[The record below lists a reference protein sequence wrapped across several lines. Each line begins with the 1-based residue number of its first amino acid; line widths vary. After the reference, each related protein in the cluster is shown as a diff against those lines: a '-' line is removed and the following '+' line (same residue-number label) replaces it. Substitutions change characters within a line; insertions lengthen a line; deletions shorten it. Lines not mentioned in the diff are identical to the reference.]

1 MESYDLLVI
10 GAGPAGCMAAGQ
22 AARRGLSVL
31 LVERNRRP
39 ARKILVTGKGRCN
52 VTNNCEPQELI
63 RQVKTNGR
71 FLYTAFH
78 RFTAQDAMAFFESL
92 GIPLKT
98 ERGNRVFPVSDRAM
112 DIADGLIRYIQHSN
126 ICLAAGWRARELLL
140 EGDRVAGLV
149 CEGEQGERQIFR
161 AASYLVATGG
171 KSYPLTGSTGDG
183 YRLAHQAGHTIE
195 PVKPSLIPIE
205 LKDSFCG
212 ELMGLS
218 LKNVQLTVWELPEE
232 RKADGSDRE
241 MEKGR
246 SGDKKTRKGRGTVF
260 SEQGEMLFTH
270 FGVSGPLV
278 LSASSYMGREVE
290 RYAMEVNFK
299 PALTPEQLDAR
310 LLRDFEKYAN
320 RNFDNALQDLL
331 PRLLIPVVVRLSEI
345 GGETKVHQITRLQR
359 RKLAELLQH
368 FSLHPKRFRPIEEAV
383 ITSGG
388 VCVKE
393 IDPKT
398 MASKLCPNLY
408 FAGEVMDVDGF
419 TGGYNLQIA
428 YSTGF
433 LAGTSVPGRR

>member
-1 MESYDLLVI
+1 MEPYDLLVI

-71 FLYTAFH
+71 FLYAAFN
-78 RFTAQDAMAFFESL
+78 RFTSQDAMAFFESL

-98 ERGNRVFPVSDRAM
+98 ERGNRVFPESDRAM
-112 DIADGLIRYIQHSN
+112 DIADGLIRYIRHPNLQ
-126 ICLAAGWRARELLL
+126 LTTGWRAKELLL
-140 EGDRVAGLV
+140 EEGRAAGLV
-149 CEGEQGERQIFR
+149 CEGEGGERRVFQ
-161 AASYLVATGG
+161 AASYLIATGG
-171 KSYPLTGSTGDG
+171 RSYPLTGSTGDG
-183 YRLAHQAGHTIE
+183 YLLARQAGHTIV

-205 LKDSFCG
+205 LHDSFCT

-218 LKNVQLTVWELPEE
+218 LRNVRLTVWEEE
-232 RKADGSDRE
+232 RNAEAAEGKHRAGGKS
-241 MEKGR
+241 
-246 SGDKKTRKGRGTVF
+246 SKGRGTVF

-278 LSASSYMGREVE
+278 LSASSHMGREIE
-290 RYAMEVNFK
+290 RYRMEINFK
-299 PALTPEQLDAR
+299 PALTPEQLDTR

-320 RNFDNALQDLL
+320 RNFDNALQELL
-331 PRLLIPVVVRLSEI
+331 PRLLIPVVVRLSGI
-345 GGETKVHQITRLQR
+345 SGETKVHQITRSQR
-359 RKLAELLQH
+359 QYLAELLQH
-368 FSLHPKRFRPIEEAV
+368 FPLHPKRFRPIEEAV

-398 MASKLCPNLY
+398 MMSKCCPNLY
-408 FAGEVMDVDGF
+408 FAGEVIDVDGY

-433 LAGTSVPGRR
+433 IAGMSVPGREKEQR